1 MWMKIFLAVMAFTWS
16 ALPATSSNAQE
27 RIRAVATFSILGDLV
42 ARVGGDRIDLKVL
55 VGPESDAHVYQ
66 PSPADASAIARAQIV
81 FQNGLGFE
89 GWMQRLV
96 RAAGYKGPVI
106 IATQTLRSLRGKQET
121 SATVGGKSRNE
132 AGEVDPHAWQDPRN
146 VLTYI
151 MNIKVGLCAVD
162 GDGCSI
168 YALNATVLSMEIEA
182 LDGEIRDLIGS
193 VPEARRKVITS
204 HDAFRYFGAA
214 YGIRFLSPRGIST
227 EQEPSARQMALL
239 IDQIRREK
247 VTALFVEAL
256 SDKRLIEQIARE
268 TSVRPGGTLYS
279 DALSHQWGPAPSYI
293 KMMRHN
299 ARTIASALGAGF

>member
-1 MWMKIFLAVMAFTWS
+1 MPIKILLAMMAVALGAGS
-16 ALPATSSNAQE
+16 ARDVHAQE

-66 PSPADASAIARAQIV
+66 PTPADASALARAQVV
-81 FQNGLGFE
+81 FENGLGFE
-89 GWMQRLV
+89 GWMRRLV

-106 IATQTLRSLRGKQET
+106 TATQTLRPLRGSLRASTTTGKR
-121 SATVGGKSRNE
+121 SND
-132 AGEVDPHAWQDPRN
+132 AGETDPHAWQDPRN

-168 YALNATVLSMEIEA
+168 YALRATALSMEIEA
-182 LDGEIRDLIGS
+182 LDGEIRGLISG
-193 VPEARRKVITS
+193 VPDARRKVITS
-204 HDAFRYFGAA
+204 HDAFRYFGTA

-227 EQEPSARQMALL
+227 EQEPSARQLALL

-256 SDKRLIEQIARE
+256 SDKRLIDQIARE

-279 DALSHQWGPAPSYI
+279 DALSHQWGPASNYLS
-293 KMMRHN
+293 MMRHN
-299 ARTIASALGAGF
+299 ARAIATALGAGT